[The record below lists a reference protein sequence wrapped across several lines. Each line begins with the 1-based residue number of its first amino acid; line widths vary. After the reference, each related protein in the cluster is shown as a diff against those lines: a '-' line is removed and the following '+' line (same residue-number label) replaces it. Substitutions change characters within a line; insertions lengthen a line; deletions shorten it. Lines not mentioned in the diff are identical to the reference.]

1 MEEII
6 LYSNGCPKCMVLK
19 SKLQAKNINFK
30 ESDNFE
36 KLESLGF
43 RSLPILKMGTDYKNF
58 TQANA
63 WVNEQECK

>member
-30 ESDNFE
+30 ESDN
-36 KLESLGF
+36 LEELVQRGF
-43 RSLPILKMGTDYKNF
+43 KSLPVLKVETYKNF
-58 TQANA
+58 TEANA